1 MSFAIFRKRI
11 IIVFTSLFSKG
22 TIKMREKYVIKI
34 TCFSVFY
41 LAIESR
47 DVRPEKNTFV
57 FRWRV
62 KILVFSPVRAHRSH
76 WSANNCET
84 RSNGT
89 VIRRSFLFRENKMK
103 SVSIK
108 RRDKFS
114 DISRLAPFPL
124 KKKYLFL
131 VHNYIFLYM
140 RKHFYII
147 SQNIHIII
155 FIFIFHYEK

>member
-1 MSFAIFRKRI
+1 MKNNSFAIMSFAIFRKRI
-11 IIVFTSLFSKG
+11 IIVHFVVFERYDKSE
-22 TIKMREKYVIKI
+22 REIRYQNYVFFCLLPGYRIPRC
-34 TCFSVFY
+34 T
-41 LAIESR
+41 AG
-47 DVRPEKNTFV
+47 KNTFV

-76 WSANNCET
+76 WSANNCGT

-114 DISRLAPFPL
+114 DISQLAPFSFFI
-124 KKKYLFL
+124 KK
-131 VHNYIFLYM
+131 N
-140 RKHFYII
+140 I
-147 SQNIHIII
+147 S
-155 FIFIFHYEK
+155 F

>member
-1 MSFAIFRKRI
+1 MKNIFFCNYQLCNFSQAIITVRSF
-11 IIVFTSLFSKG
+11 FSQDM
-22 TIKMREKYVIKI
+22 IKTRENYVIKI

-41 LAIESR
+41 LAIEFR

-76 WSANNCET
+76 WSANNCGT

-89 VIRRSFLFRENKMK
+89 FIRRSFLFRENKMK

-108 RRDKFS
+108 RCDKFS
-114 DISRLAPFPL
+114 NISRLAPFSFFI
-124 KKKYLFL
+124 KKK
-131 VHNYIFLYM
+131 
-140 RKHFYII
+140 
-147 SQNIHIII
+147 
-155 FIFIFHYEK
+155 